1 MINNL
6 YLIDKSNDLSPEPGQ
21 IKCPDVKSV
30 QHDYAAG
37 WVIETLQQRRHSG
50 LS

>member
-1 MINNL
+1 MNNL

-21 IKCPDVKSV
+21 IKCPNVKSV

-37 WVIETLQQRRHSG
+37 RIIETLQQGRYSG
-50 LS
+50 LP